1 MEWTPPAGSGG
12 EYSVQV
18 WVRETGSGAAYDAW
32 GGAPLTLGPARLLV
46 ISGRG
51 GDPVSAGRSLSVPL
65 SEVTS
70 YSSKMI
76 VGAVDDAGRWQGE
89 FDTTRAPWVTGV
101 FEGAVGAVSFAP
113 TLYVRHTSTSCS
125 SNTGRFTVNDV
136 AIDPDGV
143 LTALSIDFEQR
154 CDGATE
160 PLFGGLRYNSNV
172 PLVYAMSVTPS
183 TTATTAGA
191 LVTFTGIGSSALDAV
206 EYRFAIL
213 HQETGQWTVVREY
226 AAQNTVTWTAPSP
239 GTYVTQ
245 LWVRRHGI
253 RRATNRTS
261 TDHR

>member
-1 MEWTPPAGSGG
+1 MCLC
-12 EYSVQV
+12 
-18 WVRETGSGAAYDAW
+18 R
-32 GGAPLTLGPARLLV
+32 
-46 ISGRG
+46 
-51 GDPVSAGRSLSVPL
+51 RSPR
-65 SEVTS
+65 T
-70 YSSKMI
+70 SSKMI

-154 CDGATE
+154 CDGATA

-183 TTATTAGA
+183 TTVDRRRLARDLHRHRVVCARRSGG
-191 LVTFTGIGSSALDAV
+191 TGLPSSTRRRGSGPSCASTP
-206 EYRFAIL
+206 RR
-213 HQETGQWTVVREY
+213 TR
-226 AAQNTVTWTAPSP
+226 SP
-239 GTYVTQ
+239 GQCRLPAPMSLSSGYGAAGYRASYEWYVNGPPVT
-245 LWVRRHGI
+245 VR
-253 RRATNRTS
+253 
-261 TDHR
+261 